1 MYEILVDIEYKDYI
15 MDEDKVVLC
24 ASSKYEE
31 KYYLNPEF
39 DKLPDAIKDELKA
52 MCVLFTED
60 IGGILTLEYD
70 DDGHLSFVTMADEND
85 LLYDEIGCALKIK
98 QYQQTKR
105 ELMESLELFYKV
117 FIKGEDAASLID
129 D

>member
-1 MYEILVDIEYKDYI
+1 
-15 MDEDKVVLC
+15 MDDEKIVLC

-39 DKLPDAIKDELKA
+39 NKLPDAIKDELKA

-70 DDGHLSFVTMADEND
+70 KEGHLSFVTMADEND
-85 LLYDEIGCALKIK
+85 LLYDEIGCGLKIK
-98 QYQQTKR
+98 QYQQTKG

-117 FIKGEDAASLID
+117 FIKGEELLNDNNT
-129 D
+129 

>member
-1 MYEILVDIEYKDYI
+1 
-15 MDEDKVVLC
+15 MDENKVVLC

-60 IGGILTLEYD
+60 IGGILTMEFD
-70 DDGHLSFVTMADEND
+70 EDVHLSFVTIADED
-85 LLYDEIGCALKIK
+85 DILYDEIGCGLKIK

-105 ELMESLELFYKV
+105 ELMESLELFYRV
-117 FIKGEDAASLID
+117 FIRGEELDLD
-129 D
+129 EENV

>member
-1 MYEILVDIEYKDYI
+1 
-15 MDEDKVVLC
+15 MDENKVVLC

-39 DKLPDAIKDELKA
+39 DKLPDAIQDELKA

-60 IGGILTLEYD
+60 IGGILTMEFD
-70 DDGHLSFVTMADEND
+70 EDGHLSFVTIADEND
-85 LLYDEIGCALKIK
+85 ILYDEIGCALKIK

-105 ELMESLELFYKV
+105 ELMESLELFYRV
-117 FIKGEDAASLID
+117 FIKGEELDID
-129 D
+129 EEHE